1 MSDSEPHARDEK
13 VDADNGRPDGN
24 GHPTEDH
31 PTEAA
36 TVMGTRAVPFDPFA
50 DDDDDDEIDIDIN
63 DIGSLLQS
71 DNPGNTPSSNLSLIH
86 I

>member
-1 MSDSEPHARDEK
+1 MSDSEPNSRDEK
-13 VDADNGRPDGN
+13 VGADNE
-24 GHPTEDH
+24 HPTEDH

-71 DNPGNTPSSNLSLIH
+71 DNPADT
-86 I
+86 